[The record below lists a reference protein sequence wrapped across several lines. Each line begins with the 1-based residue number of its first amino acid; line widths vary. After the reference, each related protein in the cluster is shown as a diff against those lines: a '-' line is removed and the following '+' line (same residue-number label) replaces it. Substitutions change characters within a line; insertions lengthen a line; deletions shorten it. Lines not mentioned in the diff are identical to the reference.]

1 MNTIDKIISI
11 LLILSVIAIVIFV
24 KPTTRLLVN
33 SHKTIDSL
41 KNEIIVR
48 NQQINYQLMFVDSLA
63 ILNKQLQYHND
74 SLKNVK
80 QQVKIKYEKIYVTIS
95 NANNNQLDSI
105 IRTNW

>member
-1 MNTIDKIISI
+1 
-11 LLILSVIAIVIFV
+11 
-24 KPTTRLLVN
+24 
-33 SHKTIDSL
+33 
-41 KNEIIVR
+41 
-48 NQQINYQLMFVDSLA
+48 MFVDSLA